1 MLSRWMLVETASLL
15 DEPLR
20 SVVLAN
26 CQGTPLAK
34 PADHKGGVDTD
45 IFEVALSADEVGNVL
60 SVVED
65 AARRGMRTPRSAR
78 LGGFVAAW
86 RELKQWHDAQV

>member
-1 MLSRWMLVETASLL
+1 METASLL

-26 CQGTPLAK
+26 CQGTPQAK
-34 PADHKGGVDTD
+34 PGDHKGGADTD
-45 IFEVALSADEVGNVL
+45 MFEVALSADEVGNVL

-65 AARRGMRTPRSAR
+65 AAQRGVGTPRSAR

-86 RELKQWHDAQV
+86 RELKQWQDAQV